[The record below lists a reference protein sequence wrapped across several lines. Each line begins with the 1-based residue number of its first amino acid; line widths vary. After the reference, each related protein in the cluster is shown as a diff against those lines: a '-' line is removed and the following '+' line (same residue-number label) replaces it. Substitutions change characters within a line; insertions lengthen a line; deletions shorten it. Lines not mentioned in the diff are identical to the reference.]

1 MTIRGKPIKVAEIQ
15 IFCVVA
21 LPLVGVFMKG
31 SRSVEKK
38 KLFIKRVETRKLVD
52 FFQSFFSELF

>member
-38 KLFIKRVETRKLVD
+38 KKIVHKKGRNKEIGG
-52 FFQSFFSELF
+52 FFSIFF